1 MGSEGKDPSSGADF
15 WSALEDS
22 DLSPIESLSEGPT
35 STEKAPGPAAG
46 LAAVPPLPGAGRFRL
61 LGRVGSGGMGAVYR
75 VRDRLLLREAALK
88 VLNPS
93 LFTRSKYVRRF
104 LGEAQIQAQLD
115 HPNILPV
122 HEMSNDEQ
130 GSYFTMRFVK
140 GRTLSAWIKE
150 TQRAGTH
157 AAALTD
163 MLSAVIKICDA
174 VAFAHSRGVIHC
186 DIKPENVIVEDFG
199 AVYLMDW
206 GLARLIGQAATG
218 RSAVA
223 VSPEVWSS
231 LSSTGVMGTPA
242 FMSPEQ
248 ARGNPEA
255 LNERTDVYG
264 IGTLLHAIFIGR
276 APHPSDDPE
285 EAKARARSEGDVFPV
300 PEKGA
305 DGRLLPGSV
314 RHLLERALAPR
325 PERRYASPLELK
337 ADLERLIRGGFT
349 FPVLRYPAGHRI
361 VVQGEPGDT
370 AFVIEEGTCTAYKDG
385 RGARTILR
393 TMGPGEV
400 FGETAVFSPGPR
412 TATVEASTEV
422 LLRVLTRQSLSD
434 GLGLG
439 SLVGAFVVALADRFR
454 ELDAKLAALGADA
467 PDEKKGGPGEPSPP

>member
-1 MGSEGKDPSSGADF
+1 VKDPSSGPDF

-22 DLSPIESLSEGPT
+22 DVSPIESLSEGPT
-35 STEKAPGPAAG
+35 TAGRGTPVPQTGIGPAA
-46 LAAVPPLPGAGRFRL
+46 LPGADRFRL

-75 VRDRLLLREAALK
+75 VRDRTLLREAALK

-93 LFTRSKYVRRF
+93 LFSRPKYVRRF

-122 HEMSNDEQ
+122 HEMSSSEQ

-140 GRTLSAWIKE
+140 GRTLSAWIKDSLR
-150 TQRAGTH
+150 TGTH
-157 AAALTD
+157 AAALTE
-163 MLSAVIKICDA
+163 MLSAVMKICDA

-186 DIKPENVIVEDFG
+186 DIKPENVIIEDFG

-206 GLARLIGQAATG
+206 GLARLIGRADAG

-223 VSPEVWSS
+223 VSPEVWSA
-231 LSSTGVMGTPA
+231 LGSTGVMGTPA

-248 ARGNPEA
+248 ALGNPEA
-255 LNERTDVYG
+255 LDERTDVYG

-276 APHPSDDPE
+276 APHVSGTPQ
-285 EAKARARSEGDVFPV
+285 EAKAKVRAQVEGPDSGGFTV
-300 PEKGA
+300 PDKGA

-314 RHLLERALAPR
+314 RMLLERALAPR
-325 PERRYASPLELK
+325 PEQRFATAIELK
-337 ADLERLIRGGFT
+337 AHLERIVRGGFA

-361 VVQGEPGDT
+361 VVEGEPGDT
-370 AFVIEEGTCTAYKDG
+370 AFVIEEGTCTAYKETRGG
-385 RGARTILR
+385 RRVLR
-393 TMGPGEV
+393 TMGPGSV

-412 TATVEASTEV
+412 TATVEASTDV
-422 LLRVLTRQSLSD
+422 LLRILTRQSLSD

-454 ELDAKLAALGADA
+454 ELDAKLTELEGRGEEDL
-467 PDEKKGGPGEPSPP
+467 PG